1 MIQSPKGHCLVGADV
16 DSQELWIAATLGDS
30 EYKIHGSTP
39 LGWVIDLP
47 YMFLTNLNAYF
58 FHINFSY

>member
-1 MIQSPKGHCLVGADV
+1 MIQTPDGYDLVGADV

-39 LGWVIDLP
+39 LGWVSSKKFEIEKKL
-47 YMFLTNLNAYF
+47 MVKFRF
-58 FHINFSY
+58 

>member
-1 MIQSPKGHCLVGADV
+1 MIQSPDGYYLVGADV

-39 LGWVIDLP
+39 LGWVKIFHL
-47 YMFLTNLNAYF
+47 F
-58 FHINFSY
+58 FIQT